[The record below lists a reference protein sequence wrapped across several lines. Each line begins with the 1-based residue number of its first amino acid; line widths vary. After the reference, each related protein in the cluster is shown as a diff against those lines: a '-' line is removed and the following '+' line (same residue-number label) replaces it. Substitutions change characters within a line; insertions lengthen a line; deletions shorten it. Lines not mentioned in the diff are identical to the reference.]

1 MNITLLAFAFCRQHT
16 PAPTVPVLS
25 FTVVDLTAIIRDFG
39 EAKYDAAASSQSTST
54 PQLRDHPLPLPF
66 YLPFSPSE
74 FRISLAFLNNAR
86 SGFQQRLYCPMSCQ
100 LHHCVLAL
108 QQPYTNSYVCM
119 ICAFGCGGVSEYSTT
134 QYPVYTIYPVVHRTA
149 ESKPS

>member
-54 PQLRDHPLPLPF
+54 PLLRDHPLTLPF
-66 YLPFSPSE
+66 YLLLSPSE

-86 SGFQQRLYCPMSCQ
+86 SGFQQRLYCPLPVLLTTPLRSCSSATVYEFVRMYDMRIR
-100 LHHCVLAL
+100 LW
-108 QQPYTNSYVCM
+108 
-119 ICAFGCGGVSEYSTT
+119 GGVRV
-134 QYPVYTIYPVVHRTA
+134 QYYTVPRLYNISCGASHRRV
-149 ESKPS
+149 